1 MKKPALCLCTSLV
14 LSVLGAGCSGETP
27 SASRGTSESARPT
40 LSGRDAV
47 AAATVVIDVRTKE
60 EFESGHLARA
70 INLPVDDIEANVAK
84 VRDAVGGDVSKPV
97 AVYCAA
103 GKRAERAK
111 GILEKAGFSNV
122 TNAGGYAALRD

>member
-1 MKKPALCLCTSLV
+1 MKIPALLVCTFVSL
-14 LSVLGAGCSGETP
+14 LGGCSSEAKP
-27 SASRGTSESARPT
+27 SAESGASGSARPR
-40 LSGRDAV
+40 LAGREAIE
-47 AAATVVIDVRTKE
+47 AAAVVIDVRTKE
-60 EFESGHLARA
+60 EFEGGHLPKA